1 MNEWVCLNGEVLPAA
16 EASVSV
22 FDSGFTQGV
31 GLFETMRARNRRVF
45 RLDAHLDRLARS
57 ARTLGWTTIPEIDE
71 MRSSVA
77 NVIAAAGAADLRVR
91 LTVTTGT
98 LRATSDQQPR
108 LTYVATSSA
117 NMPYPA
123 EYYQLGVSVT
133 ISRYRQS
140 AFDPTT
146 GHKTTSYFSRLASL
160 REAYERQCFEALW
173 FTVDNTLAEGAISS
187 VFLVKNDTLLTP
199 PLATPILP
207 GITRAALLELAVE
220 HRIAL
225 REQSLTIDDL
235 LGSDEVFIANSMM
248 GLMPVVRIER
258 AVIGDEKPGPL
269 TRRLADLYAT
279 LLEADT
285 EADDEAD
292 DD

>member
-1 MNEWVCLNGEVLPAA
+1 MNEWVCLNGEVLPAS

-31 GLFETMRARNRRVF
+31 GLFETMRARGRRVF
-45 RLDAHLDRLARS
+45 RLGAHLDRLARS
-57 ARTLGWTTIPEIDE
+57 ARTLGWTTIPDVDE
-71 MRSSVA
+71 MRSSVGR
-77 NVIAAAGAADLRVR
+77 VIAAGGAADQRVR

-98 LRATSDQQPR
+98 LRATGDEQPR
-108 LTYVATSSA
+108 LTYVATSAA

-123 EYYQLGVSVT
+123 EYFQRGVTVT

-146 GHKTTSYFSRLASL
+146 GHKTTSYIARLASL

-173 FTVDNTLAEGAISS
+173 FTIDNTLAEGAISS
-187 VFLVKNDTLLTP
+187 VFLVRDEALLTP
-199 PLATPILP
+199 PVTTPVLP
-207 GITRAALLELAVE
+207 GITRGVLLELAVE
-220 HRIAL
+220 HRIAF

-235 LGSDEVFIANSMM
+235 LGADEIFLTNSMM

-269 TRRLADLYAT
+269 TRRLAGLYDA
-279 LLEADT
+279 LIDADA
-285 EADDEAD
+285 EADDE
-292 DD
+292 